1 MTVDLILALS
11 LFAFVASITPGPN
24 NIMLLASGVNFGF
37 ARTIP
42 HMLGVN
48 FGFVLMILIVGAG
61 IGQVFAVV
69 PQLYL
74 MLKVIS
80 VAYMLWLAWNIAT
93 SGPVDK
99 SADSGAKPMTF
110 LAAAA
115 FQWVNPKAWAMILT
129 AVAAYTLPGQFLY
142 SLGVMA
148 LVFGFINFPS
158 IACWAGFGV
167 ALRDL
172 LRDPARVRIFNY
184 VMAGLLIAS
193 LVPVVLGWE

>member
-115 FQWVNPKAWAMILT
+115 FQWVNPKAWAMILRRWRPP
-129 AVAAYTLPGQFLY
+129 LPGQFLY